1 MNNTLFLQ
9 FSIDFSCG
17 GLQTLWGWAGQS
29 RAGQKASKFGG
40 KTRGAQAVTSR
51 ATKTEKR
58 SGKKEF
64 RTISFVHPNRLI
76 DNGIFEQIKI
86 Q

>member
-1 MNNTLFLQ
+1 MWRLAN
-9 FSIDFSCG
+9 SVGVG
-17 GLQTLWGWAGQS
+17 GAVKGGAKSKQIWGVRQ
-29 RAGQKASKFGG
+29 GG
-40 KTRGAQAVTSR
+40 GAQAVTSR

-64 RTISFVHPNRLI
+64 RTISFVLPNRLI
-76 DNGIFEQIKI
+76 INGILEQIKI

>member
-1 MNNTLFLQ
+1 MAACKL
-9 FSIDFSCG
+9 CG
-17 GLQTLWGWAGQS
+17 GGQGS
-29 RAGQKASKFGG
+29 QGRGKKQANLGG